1 MFFEIENV
9 YSDTHLT
16 MWVGEWFTQPIS
28 GDKTT
33 VLFWSEELYLDYSVW
48 YEYKEQLTDK
58 EESTDKEEL
67 TDVPPIPPL
76 EGDEEEAKEGKGF
89 KIFNSKEI
97 INQSANIISTNK
109 SWKEFMQ
116 IKKWNQ
122 TNTVPA

>member
-1 MFFEIENV
+1 M
-9 YSDTHLT
+9 
-16 MWVGEWFTQPIS
+16 
-28 GDKTT
+28 
-33 VLFWSEELYLDYSVW
+33 
-48 YEYKEQLTDK
+48 TDK

-116 IKKWNQ
+116 IKK
-122 TNTVPA
+122 